1 MQYLS
6 FRGVVMHT
14 DIYFHNTPYAYH
26 LAIKKNRDQGG
37 TYSETLIL
45 LISYCSLC
53 KELDETMFITY
64 SNCVGSKAGESWFS
78 AIT

>member
-45 LISYCSLC
+45 LVSYLQF
-53 KELDETMFITY
+53 MQRI
-64 SNCVGSKAGESWFS
+64 G
-78 AIT
+78 